1 MIRAVLDVNVIVAAL
16 LSPTGSPATLLRRWL
31 DGSYELVVSPTLL
44 RELER
49 TLGYRKISARVTA
62 EDARGLVEL
71 LLRDADV
78 RDDPATEP
86 LVRSADPND
95 DYLISLA
102 SAANALLV
110 SGDRHLLD
118 LSDDL
123 PIYRPA
129 QFLALIERDL

>member
-16 LSPTGSPATLLRRWL
+16 LSPPGSPATLLRRWL

>member
-71 LLRDADV
+71 LLRD
-78 RDDPATEP
+78 
-86 LVRSADPND
+86 
-95 DYLISLA
+95 
-102 SAANALLV
+102 
-110 SGDRHLLD
+110 
-118 LSDDL
+118 
-123 PIYRPA
+123 
-129 QFLALIERDL
+129 

>member
-16 LSPTGSPATLLRRWL
+16 LSPPGSPATLLRRWL

-49 TLGYRKISARVTA
+49 TLGYRKISALVTA

-78 RDDPATEP
+78 RDDSGTEP

>member
-31 DGSYELVVSPTLL
+31 DGSYELDVSPTLL
-44 RELER
+44 RELEC

-78 RDDPATEP
+78 RDDPGTEP